1 MAWETT
7 KWACGHEGA
16 MQLYGKRA
24 GRDATVA
31 AEAGRVCMACWLVE
45 QWEKSNDPRAKRE
58 DRYKLAGRIA
68 ESKGKRIY
76 DLPESVPVKQAAETT
91 NPLAGISTA
100 DLVAEINRRRTA
112 GEEIAI

>member
-16 MQLYGKRA
+16 MQLYGKQS

-31 AEAGRVCMACWLVE
+31 AAAGRDCMACWLVE

-58 DRYKLAGRIA
+58 DRYKLAGDIA
-68 ESKGKRIY
+68 EGKGKRIY
-76 DLPESVPVKQAAETT
+76 GLPESVPVKTAVT
-91 NPLAGISTA
+91 NPLADVATS
-100 DLVAEINRRRTA
+100 DLIAEINRRRQA
-112 GEEIAI
+112 GETIDL